1 MLQRAHTE
9 LLGLPLG
16 WPGTQYSLVGDGLP
30 SGSGPFRPMSGDRAQ
45 QEQSG
50 GPLPGLAFT

>member
-9 LLGLPLG
+9 LLGLPLAAG
-16 WPGTQYSLVGDGLP
+16 PVLNTVDGLP

-50 GPLPGLAFT
+50 APLPGLAFTY